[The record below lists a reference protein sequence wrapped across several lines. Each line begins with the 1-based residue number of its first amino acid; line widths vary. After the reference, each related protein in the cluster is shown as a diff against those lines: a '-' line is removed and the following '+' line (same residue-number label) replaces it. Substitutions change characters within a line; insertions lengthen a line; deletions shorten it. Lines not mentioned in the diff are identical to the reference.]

1 MRRIIFAPITFPISL
16 LLDKWLGRDI
26 GTVYS
31 QEELKRLMYVAFS
44 LQHLIIDYVWL
55 ATLACAQLESN
66 QTGQQSKWVILFCHA
81 AISMSPML
89 MRKLSLAS
97 QWQTADSS

>member
-44 LQHLIIDYVWL
+44 LQHLIIGHVAL
-55 ATLACAQLESN
+55 AMLPCAQLESRHP
-66 QTGQQSKWVILFCHA
+66 GQQPKSVTLFCRA
-81 AISMSPML
+81 AISMSPTL
-89 MRKLSLAS
+89 MRKLSQAS
-97 QWQTADSS
+97 QWQTADFS